1 MSDGE
6 VMVVAVGMMTA
17 VGLTAAETA
26 ASVGTGTAAFTESAI
41 LDQHFDPFTLAE
53 VIDDGLPGL
62 AEELPDEKSLTGRE
76 SRMLSLATMPLRE
89 SLSSMA
95 ESKQPPS
102 LCLALPESRTGL
114 AFDAVKF
121 LERLTGQTKAVFQS
135 HGSECVRQGRAGGL
149 LAVGDACAKIAK
161 GEANYLLAGGVDTY
175 RDPYLLG
182 TLDMQQRVKSNHTLD
197 GFIPGEGAA
206 FLLLSSRDAVREFG
220 LVPLARLSPLVEGFE
235 EGHLAS
241 EEPYKGEGLAETLE
255 KLFQEND
262 IDEPIQNVY
271 SSMNGENHWAKE
283 WSVAVTRNGAHF
295 DPEHRIHHPA
305 ECFGDTGAACGP
317 LLTGLAAL
325 DVSQGNGHGPALVY
339 CSSDYGP
346 RAALAVLSP

>member
-1 MSDGE
+1 
-6 VMVVAVGMMTA
+6 MVVAVGMMTA

-26 ASVGTGTAAFTESAI
+26 ASVDAGTAGFTESAM

-62 AEELPDEKSLTGRE
+62 AEEVPDVKSLASRE

-89 SLSSMA
+89 CLAGMTKS
-95 ESKQPPS
+95 EQTPS
-102 LCLALPESRTGL
+102 LCLALPESQTRL
-114 AFDAVKF
+114 PLDAVKF
-121 LERLTGQTKAVFQS
+121 LERLTGQTEAAFES
-135 HGSECVRQGRAGGL
+135 NGSECTRQGRAGGL

-161 GEANYLLAGGVDTY
+161 GESKFVIAGGVDTY
-175 RDPYLLG
+175 RDPYVLG
-182 TLDMQQRVKSNHTLD
+182 TLDMQKRVKLVQNMD

-220 LVPLARLSPLVEGFE
+220 LAPLARLSPVTEGFE

-255 KLFQEND
+255 KLFEEND
-262 IDEPIQNVY
+262 VEEAIRDVY

-283 WSVAVTRNGAHF
+283 WGVAFTRNGAHF
-295 DPEHRIHHPA
+295 DPDHQIHHPA
-305 ECFGDTGAACGP
+305 DCFGDTGAACGL

-325 DVSQGNGHGPALVY
+325 DVAQGNGHGPAVVY